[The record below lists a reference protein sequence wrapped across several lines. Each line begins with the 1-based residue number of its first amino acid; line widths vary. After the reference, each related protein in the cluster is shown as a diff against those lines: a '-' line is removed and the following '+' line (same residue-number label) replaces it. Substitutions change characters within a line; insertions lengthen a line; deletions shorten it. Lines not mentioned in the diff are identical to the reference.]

1 MSMPMHIGTRRVSRY
16 WLWVFCLTLWLSGC
30 VAAPAPVPAERPA
43 PAEGPVQVLTT
54 SNIVAD
60 WVRQVGGE
68 RVDVYAL
75 LPVGNDPHTYHPGTR
90 DVTRVAEADLI
101 FSIGLSLEAAWLDD
115 LVRQASEHAPI
126 VALGDFVDPLPTEHW
141 DEEEHEEHGD
151 HEAHEEH
158 EEQGD
163 HEAHEEHEEHDE
175 QGDHEAH
182 EEHEDHEGHEGHVH
196 GEFDPHFWFDP
207 LRVQTAVEVIAERLA
222 ERDPEG
228 TETFARNADAYRQQ
242 LDELHAWIQTQTAAL
257 PAERKRLV
265 TNHDS
270 LRYFAALYGFEVIGA
285 VIPDISTEREPT
297 AQELARLVD
306 ALAAAPVPAIFTD
319 VGVSA
324 RLAQRVA
331 EETDMALA
339 RLYTGSLG
347 LADSPAATYIDMVR
361 YNVAAIVEALNPQ

>member
-1 MSMPMHIGTRRVSRY
+1 MSMPMHIGTRRVPRY
-16 WLWVFCLTLWLSGC
+16 RLWGFCLMFWLMLWLSGC
-30 VAAPAPVPAERPA
+30 VAAPAPVPPERPA
-43 PAEGPVQVLTT
+43 PAERPVQVLTT

-126 VALGDFVDPLPTEHW
+126 VALGDFVDPLPIEHW
-141 DEEEHEEHGD
+141 DEEEHEEH
-151 HEAHEEH
+151 EAHEE
-158 EEQGD
+158 QGE
-163 HEAHEEHEEHDE
+163 HEAHEEHEEHEAHEE
-175 QGDHEAH
+175 QGEHEAH
-182 EEHEDHEGHEGHVH
+182 EEHEEHEGHVH

-222 ERDPEG
+222 ERDPAG

-242 LDELHAWIQTQTAAL
+242 LDELHAWSETQAAAL

-270 LRYFAALYGFEVIGA
+270 LRYFAALYGFEIIGA

-306 ALAAAPVPAIFTD
+306 ALAAAPVPALFTD
-319 VGVSA
+319 IGVSA

-347 LADSPAATYIDMVR
+347 SADSPAATYIDMVR

>member
-1 MSMPMHIGTRRVSRY
+1 M
-16 WLWVFCLTLWLSGC
+16 
-30 VAAPAPVPAERPA
+30 
-43 PAEGPVQVLTT
+43 
-54 SNIVAD
+54 
-60 WVRQVGGE
+60 
-68 RVDVYAL
+68 
-75 LPVGNDPHTYHPGTR
+75 
-90 DVTRVAEADLI
+90 
-101 FSIGLSLEAAWLDD
+101 
-115 LVRQASEHAPI
+115 
-126 VALGDFVDPLPTEHW
+126 
-141 DEEEHEEHGD
+141 
-151 HEAHEEH
+151 
-158 EEQGD
+158 
-163 HEAHEEHEEHDE
+163 
-175 QGDHEAH
+175 
-182 EEHEDHEGHEGHVH
+182 
-196 GEFDPHFWFDP
+196 
-207 LRVQTAVEVIAERLA
+207 QTAVEVIAARLA
-222 ERDPEG
+222 ERDPAG

-270 LRYFAALYGFEVIGA
+270 LRYFAALYGFEIIGA

-347 LADSPAATYIDMVR
+347 SADSPAATYVDMVR
-361 YNVAAIVEALNPQ
+361 YNVATIVEALNPQ